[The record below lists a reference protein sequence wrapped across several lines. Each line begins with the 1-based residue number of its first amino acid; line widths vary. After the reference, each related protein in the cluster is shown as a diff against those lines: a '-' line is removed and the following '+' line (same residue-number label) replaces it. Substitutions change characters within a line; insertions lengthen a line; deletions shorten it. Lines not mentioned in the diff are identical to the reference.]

1 MINIPNNEQSK
12 LKMEF
17 TLKISLVGDTT
28 AGKSTFLMRLLTGEY
43 NDHLIM
49 TVGVDFA
56 QEKIKFENAIL
67 KCQFWDMTGTQ
78 RFKFLYTTYLKGT
91 DGVLLFFALNEPDR
105 FQLLLEDLE
114 KLKEIIP
121 DIPIL
126 LIGTKSEIDAKIS
139 KSDIVEL
146 IQRHN
151 NQIFDYIEISSK
163 TGKNVNKVMEIL
175 LSKIFYISLNA
186 PKKQKK

>member
-1 MINIPNNEQSK
+1 MTDMIE
-12 LKMEF
+12 ED
-17 TLKISLVGDTT
+17 LKIILVGDTT
-28 AGKSTFLMRLLTGEY
+28 AGKSTFLIRLLTGEY

-49 TVGVDFA
+49 TIGVDFA
-56 QEKIKFENAIL
+56 KEKIKFENKIL
-67 KCQFWDMTGTQ
+67 NCQYWDMTGTQ
-78 RFKFLYTTYLKGT
+78 RFRFLYKTYLEGT
-91 DGVLLFFALNEPDR
+91 DGVLLFFALNEPKR

-114 KLKEIIP
+114 QLKEGIP

-139 KSDIVEL
+139 KNDIFEF
-146 IQRHN
+146 IQSHN

-175 LSKIFYISLNA
+175 IRKIF
-186 PKKQKK
+186 KMKR